1 MNTVRICDTHG
12 RNISIEC
19 YREKVEGW
27 LAEDEILGPLRLWP
41 WYGRY
46 SYLRLWTCAF

>member
-1 MNTVRICDTHG
+1 MNIVRICDTHV

-27 LAEDEILGPLRLWP
+27 LAEDEILGPSRPLP
-41 WYGRY
+41 WYRRY
-46 SYLRLWTCAF
+46 SYLPL